1 MQLVSCHAEEPHLGV
16 PSCYRFCLAG
26 IAFALQ
32 PLKNMK
38 PDCSSSATKIWTAAL
53 DVFDRK
59 LGRREKYIPGQ
70 ETIYIRLYERAWAN
84 RAVKRYRISGKP
96 LLTG

>member
-1 MQLVSCHAEEPHLGV
+1 MQKNLILVSPHATGFALHALHLL
-16 PSCYRFCLAG
+16 CL
-26 IAFALQ
+26 ALQ

-38 PDCSSSATKIWTAAL
+38 PDCLSSATKILTAAS

-59 LGRREKYIPGQ
+59 LGRRENYIPGQ
-70 ETIYIRLYERAWAN
+70 KRVYIRLYERAWAN
-84 RAVKRYRISGKP
+84 IAARRYRINGKP